1 MFLILK
7 ETKII
12 DIVDSAEIQQNGI
25 LCIKDSIDI
34 FYADNSL
41 TIQEVIEVPSWVEL
55 SDIKDIEYIDN
66 EFICTRCI
74 YVNQMELRRHLGTAA
89 KINIDNYDSFID
101 NTVGI
106 TEEEKIQRKMIV
118 KSILKDFESSN
129 EFWSND
135 SDFQTGIATLYQ
147 YGFITQEKMNELLC
161 IY

>member
-12 DIVDSAEIQQNGI
+12 DIVNSAEIQQNGI

-41 TIQEVIEVPSWVEL
+41 TVQEVIEVPSWVEL
-55 SDIKDIEYIDN
+55 NDIKDIEYIDN

-74 YVNQMELRRHLGTAA
+74 YINQMELRRHLGTAA

-101 NTVGI
+101 NTEI

-135 SDFQTGIATLYQ
+135 SDFQTGIGILYQ